1 MFHKKRKRIFDRLL
15 LFWVNNKCKYKTKIF
30 KSKNI
35 SNFVPHFFYTMT
47 NPLKA
52 NPKDYI
58 VVLRSRVNN
67 LKNLSVAIPRKK
79 LVVITGLSGSGKS
92 SLAFDTLYADGQR
105 RYIESL
111 SSYARQF
118 LGRMDKP
125 DVDAINGIA
134 PAIAIEQKVK
144 TRNPRSTVGTSTE
157 IYEYIKLLYARIGK
171 TFSPVSGRQVKRHK
185 VTDVV
190 DFISELPSNTEV
202 LIYVPIVVSGNRT
215 VSQHLQ
221 ILLQQG
227 FSRVFLNG
235 EIKRIES
242 VVKENNNASG
252 NCFLIIDRLRVTND
266 DEDFVS
272 RIADSAQTAFYEG
285 HGELKVRYTI
295 DGKTFERDF
304 SNRFELD
311 GIVFEEPSVNM
322 FSFNN
327 PYGACKRC
335 EGFGTIIGID
345 EDLVVPDKRLS
356 VYEGAVV
363 CWRGEKMSKW
373 KDNVVKNAYKC
384 DFPIH
389 KPYYQLSENHKK
401 ILWEGCEHF
410 EGINIFF
417 KYVEEES
424 YKIQY
429 RVMLSR
435 YRGKTVCPVCKG
447 TRLRKD
453 ASYVKVS
460 GKSITQL
467 VNMQLDE
474 LSEFFAGM
482 KLTSYEQK
490 IAKRILEEINQRIGF
505 LLDVGLGYLTL
516 NRLSSTLS
524 GGESQR
530 INLATSLGSSLVG
543 SMYILDEPSIGLHP
557 RDTHR
562 LLKVL
567 KRLRDIGNTVIVVE
581 HDEDIIKA
589 ADEIIDIGPMSGE
602 KGGELVFQG
611 NFDQLKNNNGYTALY
626 FTGRK
631 KIALPEKRRRFHN
644 YIELKG
650 AMEHNLK
657 NIDVK
662 FPLNTLTV
670 VTGVSGSGKS
680 TLVRDV
686 LYNALSNH
694 LNNISEKKGRFL
706 SLEGDLNAVAAVE
719 YVDQNPIGRS
729 SRSNPATY
737 LKAFDDIRQL
747 FAQQQLSKL
756 RGYKPGFF
764 SFNIPGGRCEQCEGE
779 GVIKVEMQFMA
790 DIYLKCDAC
799 GGKRYKEET
808 LEVKY
813 RDKNISEI
821 LELTVD
827 EALEF
832 FGAGDTGSLE
842 KRIIE
847 KIKPLQDVGL
857 GYLRLGQPSNTLSGG
872 EAQRIK
878 LAFFLS
884 KGDAATPL
892 FFIFD
897 EPTTG
902 LHIHDTG
909 KLLDSFNALIE
920 QGHTVLVIEHN
931 AEVIKS
937 ADWVIDLGPEGGDK
951 GGEVVFEGTPEELIK
966 CKKSYT
972 GRYLKEKIIL

>member
-1 MFHKKRKRIFDRLL
+1 
-15 LFWVNNKCKYKTKIF
+15 
-30 KSKNI
+30 
-35 SNFVPHFFYTMT
+35 MT
-47 NPLKA
+47 DPFKA

-79 LVVITGLSGSGKS
+79 LVVITGLSGSGKT

-171 TFSPVSGRQVKRHK
+171 TFSPVSGLQVKRHK

-190 DFISELPSNTEV
+190 DFITNLPQETEV
-202 LIYVPIVVSGNRT
+202 LIYVPLKLAGNRS

-227 FSRVFLNG
+227 FSRVLVNG
-235 EIKRIES
+235 EIKRIET
-242 VVKENNNASG
+242 VIKEKKDESNTKG
-252 NCFLIIDRLRVTND
+252 DCFLIIDRLRVSEKD
-266 DEDFVS
+266 DDFVS

-285 HGELKVRYTI
+285 HGELKVRYTVE
-295 DGKTFERDF
+295 GKTSVKEF
-304 SNRFELD
+304 SNKFELD
-311 GIVFEEPSVNM
+311 GIVFEEPTVNM

-327 PYGACKRC
+327 PYGACKKC
-335 EGFGTIIGID
+335 EGFGTVIGID

-389 KPYYQLSENHKK
+389 KPYYQLTENQKK
-401 ILWEGCEHF
+401 ILWEGCEYF
-410 EGINIFF
+410 EGINAFF

-447 TRLRKD
+447 TRLRPD
-453 ASYVKVS
+453 ASYVKIS
-460 GKSITQL
+460 GKSITDL
-467 VNMQLDE
+467 VNMQLDQ
-474 LSEFFAGM
+474 LSLFFQNLE
-482 KLTSYEQK
+482 LTSYEQQV
-490 IAKRILEEINQRIGF
+490 AKRILEEINQRLGF

-543 SMYILDEPSIGLHP
+543 SMYILDEPTIGLHP

-589 ADEIIDIGPMSGE
+589 ADQIIDIGPRSGE
-602 KGGELVFQG
+602 NGGELVFQG
-611 NFDQLKNNNGYTALY
+611 EFSELNDNDGYTALY
-626 FTGRK
+626 LTGRK
-631 KIALPEKRRRFHN
+631 KITTPVIRRRFRN

-686 LYNALSNH
+686 LYNALKNY
-694 LNNISEKKGRFL
+694 LFDISEKKGRFL
-706 SLEGDLNAVAAVE
+706 SLEGDLQAVSSVE

-747 FAQQQLSKL
+747 YARQQLSQI

-799 GGKRYKEET
+799 NGKRYKDEA

-813 RDKNISEI
+813 RNKNIADI
-821 LELTVD
+821 LDLTVD
-827 EALEF
+827 EAIDF
-832 FGAGDTGSLE
+832 FTNDDAGSLE
-842 KRIIE
+842 KRIVE

-878 LAFFLS
+878 LAYFLS
-884 KGDAATPL
+884 KGDISTPL

-902 LHIHDTG
+902 LHIHDVG

-931 AEVIKS
+931 AEIIKS
-937 ADWVIDLGPEGGDK
+937 ADWIIDLGPEGGDK
-951 GGEVVFEGTPEELIK
+951 GGEVVFEGTPEELVK
-966 CKKSYT
+966 CDKSFT
-972 GRYLKEKIIL
+972 GKYLEEKIIQRK